1 MMLTYSL
8 VWLQVISF
16 SYEIIIFR
24 LSMESNFEQQAS
36 GAVLDFTQDDSQEMK
51 RQQRMMK
58 WWGYHGDGDDDDD
71 DDDDNDDDDDD
82 D

>member
-1 MMLTYSL
+1 MDGQNAYPYLMMLTYSL
-8 VWLQVISF
+8 VWLQSGILVQLLSASGIILF
-16 SYEIIIFR
+16 NYEIIIFR

-58 WWGYHGDGDDDDD
+58 W
-71 DDDDNDDDDDD
+71 
-82 D
+82 